1 MVATYHNHSIFS
13 DGKTTVKAMVD
24 AAAAVGVAE
33 VGLSDHLT
41 LHPGGRVV
49 PWSMKPDQLS
59 RYVETVRAEMAR
71 PDITVRLGIELDWF
85 DGHEAA
91 LRRAVE
97 TYPFDYVLGSV
108 HFVGEFPVDGVPSR
122 WGMLTQDDI
131 DALHRGYW
139 ERLARMA
146 RSGLV
151 DIVAHLDLPKKFG
164 HLPREQPW
172 DVIEPAL
179 DAIAEHG
186 LVVELNT
193 AGWSKPCADA
203 YPSLELL
210 RACRERGIET
220 MLAADAHKPDD
231 LLRDFDRGLAR
242 LREAGYHRQARFT
255 GRTRRLIPLEN
266 CTPSG
271 STSPRNG

>member
-1 MVATYHNHSIFS
+1 MVATYHNHSTFS
-13 DGKTTVKAMVD
+13 DGKASVKEMVD
-24 AAAAVGVAE
+24 AAAALGVRE

-49 PWSMKPDQLS
+49 PWSMKPDQLPQ
-59 RYVETVRAEMAR
+59 YVEAVRAEMSR
-71 PDITVRLGIELDWF
+71 PDIVVRLGLELDWF
-85 DGHEAA
+85 DGHASVLA
-91 LRRAVE
+91 RAV
-97 TYPFDYVLGSV
+97 TAHPFDYVLGSV
-108 HFVGEFPVDGVPSR
+108 HFVGDFPVDGVPSR
-122 WGMLTQDDI
+122 WGKLTQDDI

-164 HLPREQPW
+164 HLPRAQPW

-186 LVVELNT
+186 LAVELNT

-203 YPSLELL
+203 YPSLDLL

-220 MLAADAHKPDD
+220 MLAADAHKPAD
-231 LLRDFDRGLAR
+231 LLRDFDRGAER
-242 LREAGYHRQARFT
+242 LREAGYDRMVRFAGRVRRTERLDQSAPVSDVNCST
-255 GRTRRLIPLEN
+255 G
-266 CTPSG
+266 
-271 STSPRNG
+271 